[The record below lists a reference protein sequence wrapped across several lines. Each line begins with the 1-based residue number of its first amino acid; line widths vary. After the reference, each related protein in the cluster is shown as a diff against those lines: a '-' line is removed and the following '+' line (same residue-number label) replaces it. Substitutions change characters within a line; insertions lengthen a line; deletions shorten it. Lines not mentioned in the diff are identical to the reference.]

1 MNYKKLLAL
10 IIIAF
15 GFQSHAQDEIPNV
28 YLSEILEEALFS
40 GKDKVGR
47 KGVNMS
53 IVLVRQ

>member
-15 GFQSHAQDEIPNV
+15 GCQSHAQDEIPNV